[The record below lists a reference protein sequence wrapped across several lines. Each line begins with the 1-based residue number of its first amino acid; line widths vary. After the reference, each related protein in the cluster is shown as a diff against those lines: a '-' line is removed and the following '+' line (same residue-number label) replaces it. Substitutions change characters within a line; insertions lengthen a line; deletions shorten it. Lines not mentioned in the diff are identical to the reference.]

1 MNRCPVH
8 MDIYYKHNTRT
19 EWAHYNGHKEGSGSF
34 PLFAEEVP
42 SQHQLGFL
50 LLVFWERPCITDVSS
65 CCMAYSLP
73 FFLITTSKKSFVLEV
88 FLRKTEDCKPEGEHI
103 EINHRA
109 NGESCIK
116 ICLKLGFSF

>member
-1 MNRCPVH
+1 MYHVLHYVMGETHHMCTSNLHNACLTHLYSMCIEKAISITHFYSRRMNRCPVH

-42 SQHQLGFL
+42 YQHQLGFL

-65 CCMAYSLP
+65 GCMAYSLP
-73 FFLITTSKKSFVLEV
+73 FFK
-88 FLRKTEDCKPEGEHI
+88 
-103 EINHRA
+103 
-109 NGESCIK
+109 
-116 ICLKLGFSF
+116 